1 MAQTQTEMTEDKP
14 VQKVMSGFGKRNAN
28 QAKIEQEEKE
38 LQELL
43 SKRNKAPE
51 ETEEEAVESVDAE
64 YAEDVV
70 EEVKVEAEDTAE
82 PESAEERTFKK
93 RYGDLRRH
101 AQKKEQEF
109 QKQIDELKTQ
119 LEASTKKEIK
129 YPSSESEMSAWMEK
143 YPDIAKIVETIAMKK
158 AKEQADEFESKFK
171 QIDDMKLEAQREK
184 AEAEL
189 MRLHPD
195 FDDIRDSDEFHEWVE
210 LQPKWIQDAL
220 YDNDS
225 DATSAARAIDLYKAD
240 KDIVTKKKSNS
251 NKDAASAVPTK
262 GERNSPEADSNKKT
276 VRESDVMR
284 MSADEYEKNADVIA
298 EAIRNNRF
306 VYDVSGSAR

>member
-38 LQELL
+38 LQELI
-43 SKRNKAPE
+43 SKRTKAPE
-51 ETEEEAVESVDAE
+51 ETEEAEVEFTEVEDA
-64 YAEDVV
+64 V
-70 EEVKVEAEDTAE
+70 EEVMAEAEDTAE

-129 YPSSESEMSAWMEK
+129 YPSSESEMSSWMEK

-171 QIDDMKLEAQREK
+171 QIDDMKLEARREK

-240 KDIVTKKKSNS
+240 KDIVTKKKSSS
-251 NKDAASAVPTK
+251 NKDAASAVTTK
-262 GERNSPEADSNKKT
+262 GERNSPEGDSSKKT
-276 VRESDVMR
+276 IRESDVMR

>member
-38 LQELL
+38 LQELI
-43 SKRNKAPE
+43 SKRTKAPE
-51 ETEEEAVESVDAE
+51 EMEEAEVESTEV
-64 YAEDVV
+64 EDVV
-70 EEVKVEAEDTAE
+70 EEVMAEAEDTAE

-129 YPSSESEMSAWMEK
+129 YPSSESEMSSWMEK

-171 QIDDMKLEAQREK
+171 QIDDMKLEARREK

-240 KDIVTKKKSNS
+240 KDIVTKKKSSS
-251 NKDAASAVPTK
+251 NKDAASAVTTK
-262 GERNSPEADSNKKT
+262 GERNSPEGDSSKKT
-276 VRESDVMR
+276 IRESDVMR

>member
-38 LQELL
+38 LQELI
-43 SKRNKAPE
+43 SKRTKAPE
-51 ETEEEAVESVDAE
+51 ETEEAEVEFTEVEDA
-64 YAEDVV
+64 V
-70 EEVKVEAEDTAE
+70 EEVMAEAEDTAE

-109 QKQIDELKTQ
+109 QKQIDDLKTQ

-171 QIDDMKLEAQREK
+171 QIDDMKLEARREK

-240 KDIVTKKKSNS
+240 KDIVTKKKSSS
-251 NKDAASAVPTK
+251 NKDAASAVTTK
-262 GERNSPEADSNKKT
+262 GERNSPEGDSSKKT
-276 VRESDVMR
+276 IRESDVMR